1 MQIDIAL
8 KQIRQLLVTKGKTI
22 KTDRWQGKDNPP
34 LFLELLQPVMNIDM
48 VDNQKDLSDLCK
60 ADQPWASEH
69 FQERISGKP
78 LNPPPSHTRWRM
90 KTSDY
95 MIDDK
100 FDHTY
105 PERMWPKGLMTGIR
119 FDIGDLQDVVKLL
132 QKDPSTR
139 QAVMPMFSYEDITA
153 GLEGR
158 RVPCS
163 LSWNFIIRD
172 NKMHCLY
179 SMRSCDA
186 VRHLHNDIFFA
197 NMLVIWIINQLGYDV
212 KPGNLQIA
220 ITSLHCFDNDRYA
233 LNKLIEKA

>member
-1 MQIDIAL
+1 MKIDESL
-8 KQIRQLLVTKGKTI
+8 RQIRSLLLNKGKVI
-22 KTDRWQGKDNPP
+22 KTERWQGKENPP
-34 LFLELLQPVMNIDM
+34 SFLELLQPVMNLDM
-48 VDNQKDLSDLCK
+48 VDNEEDLNKLCK
-60 ADQPWASEH
+60 TDQPWANEH
-69 FQERISGKP
+69 FMERVSGKP
-78 LNPPPSHTRWRM
+78 LNPPPSHVKWRM
-90 KTSDY
+90 KTEDY
-95 MIDDK
+95 MVDNK

-119 FDIGDLQDVVKLL
+119 FEIGDLLDVVKLL
-132 QKDPSTR
+132 QKDKNTR

-186 VRHLHNDIFFA
+186 VRHLHNDIYFA
-197 NMLVIWIINQLGYDV
+197 NKLVIWIISHLEYDI
-212 KPGNLQIA
+212 KPGNLQMCM
-220 ITSLHCFDNDRYA
+220 TSLHCFDNDRYA
-233 LNKLIEKA
+233 LKKLIRK